1 MFFLILILGDF
12 SYQTCTKFGVSIE
25 TKRVMSDS
33 QEMNKN
39 GSNVDQPG
47 ADEEDIV
54 NPWEV
59 STHSA
64 KGVDY
69 DKLIS
74 KVFFKS
80 FTLVFVHIR

>member
-1 MFFLILILGDF
+1 
-12 SYQTCTKFGVSIE
+12 
-25 TKRVMSDS
+25 MSDS
-33 QEMNKN
+33 QGMNKN
-39 GSNVDQPG
+39 GSNVDQFG

-74 KVFFKS
+74 KFFNCSHQYLYIYDQKNIYLLS
-80 FTLVFVHIR
+80 FSTVLM

>member
-1 MFFLILILGDF
+1 
-12 SYQTCTKFGVSIE
+12 
-25 TKRVMSDS
+25 MSDS
-33 QEMNKN
+33 QGMNKN

-74 KVFFKS
+74 KFLYSLHQYLYIYVQKIICLLS
-80 FTLVFVHIR
+80 FSTVLM